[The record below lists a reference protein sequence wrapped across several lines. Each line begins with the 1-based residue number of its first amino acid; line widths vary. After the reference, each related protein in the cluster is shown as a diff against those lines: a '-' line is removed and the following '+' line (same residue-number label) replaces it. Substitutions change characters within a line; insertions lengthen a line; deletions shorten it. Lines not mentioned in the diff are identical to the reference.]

1 MLEPGTFAAWY
12 KNTQFKF
19 MYHMFATAAF
29 VLPPSKAT
37 EYVVWGFG

>member
-12 KNTQFKF
+12 ENTQFKF
-19 MYHMFATAAF
+19 MYHKFPAAAF

-37 EYVVWGFG
+37 KNVI